1 MVTILSLLF
10 RILQILRKGKNQQV
24 QKNQKKAK
32 GKTKVRSINKF
43 IIIKMPFNDFKSNSS
58 GTVLIMLRKLPVQIQ
73 DRFSQ

>member
-43 IIIKMPFNDFKSNSS
+43 IIILPFNDVKSNSS
-58 GTVLIMLRKLPVQIQ
+58 GTVLIMLRKLLVQIQ